1 MEKYDCTNDVLKH
14 RERVAYWLKW
24 LTVEV
29 LEYRA
34 RVHDESKLHSPEK
47 EIFDEFTPKLK
58 TLEFGSDEYKAA
70 LEKMGEGLK
79 HHYKV
84 NPHHPESHSR
94 GVDGMTVWD
103 LVEMI
108 ADWMAAAS
116 VKNANID
123 LDYLQK
129 RFNLSPQLRNIIAN
143 TLWCADMDTINYKV
157 PVEYQQINNFLSA
170 KDSVRDDD
178 AEQSV
183 HLTGGESAPLEAL
196 STPQPDSGF
205 KAGTTP
211 PTSK

>member
-1 MEKYDCTNDVLKH
+1 MMEKYDCTNDVLKH
-14 RERVAYWLKW
+14 RERVAYWLRW
-24 LTVEV
+24 LTSEV
-29 LEYRA
+29 LESRA
-34 RVHDESKLHSPEK
+34 RIHDESKLHLPEK

-58 TLEFGSDEYKAA
+58 TLEFGSNDYKNA

-79 HHYKV
+79 HHYKE
-84 NPHHPESHSR
+84 NPHHPESHSM
-94 GVDGMTVWD
+94 GIDGMTMWD
-103 LVEMI
+103 LIEML

-170 KDSVRDDD
+170 KDS
-178 AEQSV
+178 
-183 HLTGGESAPLEAL
+183 
-196 STPQPDSGF
+196 
-205 KAGTTP
+205 K
-211 PTSK
+211 K

>member
-1 MEKYDCTNDVLKH
+1 MENYDCTNDVLKH

-183 HLTGGESAPLEAL
+183 
-196 STPQPDSGF
+196 QP
-205 KAGTTP
+205 T
-211 PTSK
+211 